1 MSFHKSHFEQT
12 NFIIMNSGL
21 KLGLPIYDNLQKIGN
36 KTKLKEF
43 LDNLESQGY
52 DIEDMMNSDELP
64 ISKIGRTYYLDR
76 Q

>member
-12 NFIIMNSGL
+12 NFIILNSGF

-43 LDNLESQGY
+43 LDNLDSEY
-52 DIEDMMNSDELP
+52 NIEE
-64 ISKIGRTYYLDR
+64 
-76 Q
+76 